1 MKRSSWLF
9 LLISLTLSF
18 NLQSSERPTKFFLE
32 CIKANE
38 KNLYSNNKFFY
49 RFNNSEGLVHT
60 FLINNHSRFEVVEK
74 VYSLQRFDN
83 KTYKFSRKGIGD
95 ATQNPYAVENLLIDR
110 ASLKVSSQSL
120 NNYNLSFQPKHSC
133 KAIPEFTYWNIAP
146 QRPKNKI

>member
-1 MKRSSWLF
+1 MKRSPWLF

-60 FLINNHSRFEVVEK
+60 FLMNNPSRFEVVEK
-74 VYSLQRFDN
+74 VYSLSDFDN
-83 KTYKFSRKGIGD
+83 KTYKFSIRGIGD
-95 ATQNPYAVENLLIDR
+95 YAQNPYAIEYLLIDR
-110 ASLKVSSQSL
+110 ASLKVSSQTI
-120 NNYNLSFQPKHSC
+120 YNLSFKPKHLC
-133 KAIPEFTYWNIAP
+133 KALPEFRYWNIAP